1 MVICNPVLPRQNG
14 TVTRK
19 GDTGVVG
26 ELVAQDQAGNVAAGM
41 AELQLPSQGV
51 TGPVYELVGA
61 GIKIPQATAKPPPA
75 KNSSAVGEVTVN
87 IQHTNQEKHPK
98 KKGHHW
104 CDLSG
109 VWINDEGSLL
119 LTLGFPSSD
128 QTLLT
133 GYLSQVS
140 VDMTPTEEG
149 GWKRRRKR
157 RHARHRHHDRRR
169 RQHRHRRRRRRRRRG
184 LGIGLGTSRSSSQR
198 PPHFP
203 PPPAG
208 TSGIPS
214 SLTNRTVLQGSAVT
228 RAGPFT
234 VVTRHGGGAVGS
246 MVGQCQICGGLD
258 TIVAQFVSVSE
269 VFACIDA
276 LWSHKSVHFM
286 FRKWGERHR
295 RRHHHRPQLLETEV
309 VIKQRDRSRTPPPPP
324 PPPPQTETVE
334 IEEEVVE
341 KISRR

>member
-1 MVICNPVLPRQNG
+1 M
-14 TVTRK
+14 T
-19 GDTGVVG
+19 G
-26 ELVAQDQAGNVAAGM
+26 ELVAQDEAGNVAAGL
-41 AELQLPSQGV
+41 AELQLPGQGV
-51 TGPVYELVGA
+51 SGPIYELVGA
-61 GIKIPQATAKPPPA
+61 GVKIPQSAATSPKPPPG

-87 IQHTNQEKHPK
+87 IQHTNQEKHHK
-98 KKGHHW
+98 KKARHW

-140 VDMTPTEEG
+140 VDMTPSEEG

-157 RHARHRHHDRRR
+157 RHARHHHQHDRRR
-169 RQHRHRRRRRRRRRG
+169 RRHHHHHRRRRRRRRG
-184 LGIGLGTSRSSSQR
+184 IGIGLGTSRHSSQP

-258 TIVAQFVSVSE
+258 TIVAQFISVSE

-276 LWSHKSVHFM
+276 LWSHKSVNFM

-309 VIKQRDRSRTPPPPP
+309 VIKQRDRSRPTPPPPP
-324 PPPPQTETVE
+324 TTEPPTETLE

-341 KISRR
+341 KINS

>member
-1 MVICNPVLPRQNG
+1 M
-14 TVTRK
+14 
-19 GDTGVVG
+19 VG
-26 ELVAQDQAGNVAAGM
+26 ELVAQDDDGNVAAGL
-41 AELQLPSQGV
+41 AELQLPGQGV

-61 GIKIPQATAKPPPA
+61 GIKIPQPTAMPGLKSSKSGQG

-87 IQHTNQEKHPK
+87 IQHTNQHKHPK
-98 KKGHHW
+98 KKVRHW

-128 QTLLT
+128 PTLLT

-157 RHARHRHHDRRR
+157 RHAHHH
-169 RQHRHRRRRRRRRRG
+169 QHRRRRRRRQRHRGRRD
-184 LGIGLGTSRSSSQR
+184 IGLGLGSRRASQP

-246 MVGQCQICGGLD
+246 MVGQCQVCGGLD
-258 TIVAQFVSVSE
+258 TIVAQFISVSE

-324 PPPPQTETVE
+324 PPKTETVE
-334 IEEEVVE
+334 IEEEAVE
-341 KISRR
+341 SISRR